1 MKQNNPTGLVPE
13 NGTWFK
19 VHGPHSVS
27 LSVVDLLHLSYEKR
41 LSVGMLVAPAPA
53 LQDAQTAAGPIQQQT
68 VETAS

>member
-1 MKQNNPTGLVPE
+1 MKQKNPTGLVPE

-41 LSVGMLVAPAPA
+41 LSVGMLVAPA
-53 LQDAQTAAGPIQQQT
+53 LQDAQTATGPIQQQT